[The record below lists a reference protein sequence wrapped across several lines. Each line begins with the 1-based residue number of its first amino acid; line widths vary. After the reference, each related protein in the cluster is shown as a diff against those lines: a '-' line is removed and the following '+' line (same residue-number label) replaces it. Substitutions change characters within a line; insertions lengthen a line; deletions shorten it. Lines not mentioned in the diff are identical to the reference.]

1 MDKRELARQLVIGQQ
16 NLDRMKQDIHATIN
30 LILGLVG
37 KTNDLFLNEKRQ
49 LVFESSHCKWTIQAT
64 SSKLPTGVGVI
75 CDRKVGSSLSTV
87 ISTHWNS
94 ITLRLGDIE
103 DVYDDLP
110 VFVETMIMQFG
121 LQESVAPFLRAV
133 QKQF

>member
-75 CDRKVGSSLSTV
+75 CDRRPGP
-87 ISTHWNS
+87 WNVLVEIVS
-94 ITLRLGDIE
+94 PAAGFTLARW
-103 DVYDDLP
+103 YLP
-110 VFVETMIMQFG
+110 NLAIV
-121 LQESVAPFLRAV
+121 
-133 QKQF
+133 KD